1 MPKKIIDEFSNL
13 PQKYRWRKRHPE
25 KWKVNN
31 DKADKKW
38 RESDKGRLSKKKTA
52 LKIHRKLRLKV
63 ITLLGGKCSN
73 PFNID
78 HSSFEKEP
86 DYINSLQVDHING
99 GGVKE
104 RKKLGSNGMYYKV
117 LKNSEGYQ
125 LLCANC
131 NWIKRWKNKEF
142 NQYH

>member
-1 MPKKIIDEFSNL
+1 MLYKASAQSNKGRILANYIPCLLFFIEIFIYLIYSLYNRCNNMPKKIIDEFSNL

-78 HSSFEKEP
+78 HSSFEK
-86 DYINSLQVDHING
+86 
-99 GGVKE
+99 
-104 RKKLGSNGMYYKV
+104 
-117 LKNSEGYQ
+117 
-125 LLCANC
+125 
-131 NWIKRWKNKEF
+131 
-142 NQYH
+142 